1 MHQGGPY
8 GTPRHPHRIGMAT
21 SPSEKEQLQHER
33 HELLEQLT
41 DWLETPMLVLGFVWL
56 LLLGIELIWGLS
68 PALEHLSLGI
78 WVLFI
83 LDFALKFI
91 LAPAKLPFLKSNI
104 ITLISLV
111 VPALRLF
118 RLARVLRAARAVRGL
133 RLVKVVGSLNR
144 GMKAL
149 AAGFGRRGIGYV
161 VGLTGVVL
169 LLGAAGMYAFEKDV
183 PNGLGTYPEALWWTA
198 MVLTSMGSEYWPK
211 TAEGRT
217 LCFLLAL
224 YGFAVFGYFTA
235 TLASFFMGRDA
246 EDQGAEIAG
255 SAQIEAL
262 HEEVRQLRQELRN
275 SRSANP

>member
-1 MHQGGPY
+1 
-8 GTPRHPHRIGMAT
+8 MAT

-149 AAGFGRRGIGYV
+149 AASFGRRGIGYV